1 MNVLNILT
9 CFSSTLY
16 LPLCLQPNFDM
27 EYAAIVAAKASSL
40 KALPVTKTSDSLLS
54 VLPALPKDFHP
65 VNDIMSLIRDRRGRS
80 KKGKGKDG
88 AGKGGANGLRSL
100 LCATFIEA
108 TPSELNRVLANMKV
122 MKGYCDWAVIV
133 HPSLGDL
140 PDSSSSRDVHALRG
154 SSTAPAAL
162 NRSTSANTAGS
173 AAGSGSASASKEAM
187 LQFTADAKATGVD
200 LVMLQE
206 TEPQQVVLKR
216 YASRSNKLGTDAG
229 GDSSDALARDA
240 LQQMNPE
247 MYKQYLKFAS
257 PSTVADRTGLEE
269 EKEKRKKDGNAGEVA
284 SSSNGGKSGN
294 GAVAA
299 PDKTGIVAG
308 QQIGVWD
315 EELEEAAVIRP
326 DRGDI
331 PLYNNRVYPKTL
343 QFTYLLSILPK
354 YRKVWL
360 LDSDISLHGFHP
372 EPFFRIIEC
381 AFEEPPIIAQPL
393 ITSSSKDTGGK
404 AQSYKYLNE
413 QYWKSDRENGQVD
426 AASTSFIEIQAPL
439 MNAAYFEW
447 FVTRM
452 VIPLLAP
459 SHFLGADWGFDNL
472 FCTTAGL
479 YRSLT
484 KVRTPAGAEGSAVA
498 GKGKERGRQLLQMG
512 SLSPACVVTVGADPI
527 HHLNVNAQDI
537 SNNVN
542 YKQHHDTISHAQAHT
557 RKKMRERL
565 NKEMMSIIRELM
577 PNFFMSGHGKESDPK
592 SNAYA
597 TARLDAQLSKDMKCK

>member
-1 MNVLNILT
+1 
-9 CFSSTLY
+9 
-16 LPLCLQPNFDM
+16 M

-65 VNDIMSLIRDRRGRS
+65 VDDIMSLIRDRRGRS
-80 KKGKGKDG
+80 KKGKGKDS
-88 AGKGGANGLRSL
+88 AEKGEVGGLRSL

-133 HPSLGDL
+133 HPTLSDFH
-140 PDSSSSRDVHALRG
+140 DSSSSPRDAHALRG

-162 NRSTSANTAGS
+162 NRSTSANTAGG

-187 LQFTADAKATGVD
+187 LQFTADAKAAGVD

-216 YASRSNKLGTDAG
+216 YASRSNKLGTDVG

-240 LQQMNPE
+240 LQKMNPE

-269 EKEKRKKDGNAGEVA
+269 EREKRKKGVNAEEVA
-284 SSSNGGKSGN
+284 SSSNGSKSGS

-315 EELEEAAVIRP
+315 AELEETAVIRP

-331 PLYNNRVYPKTL
+331 PLYNNRAYPKTL
-343 QFTYLLSILPK
+343 QYTYLLSILPK

-360 LDSDISLHGFHP
+360 LDSDISLLGFHP

-452 VIPLLAP
+452 IIPLLAP

-484 KVRTPAGAEGSAVA
+484 KVRTPAGAEGSA
-498 GKGKERGRQLLQMG
+498 GKGKRRGRQLLQMG

-527 HHLNVNAQDI
+527 RHLNVNAQDI
-537 SNNVN
+537 SNNGN
-542 YKQHHDTISHAQAHT
+542 HKQHQDTISQAHAHS
-557 RKKMRERL
+557 RKKMLQRL

-592 SNAYA
+592 SNDYA